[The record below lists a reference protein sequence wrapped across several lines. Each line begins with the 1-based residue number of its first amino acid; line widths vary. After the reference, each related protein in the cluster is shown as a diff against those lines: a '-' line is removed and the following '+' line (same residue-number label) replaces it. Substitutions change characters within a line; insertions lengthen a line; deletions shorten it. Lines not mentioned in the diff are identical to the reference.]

1 MIPID
6 KQTLFMVATI
16 VALAAT
22 VYLFKEM
29 KKTKEDLDSLKG
41 VSSKVVRHLNQLP
54 PPRAFVQ
61 MARAQADDSQRF
73 TDAEEKQQQADAG
86 AENGEGAAGS
96 EEE

>member
-61 MARAQADDSQRF
+61 MVRAQADAPA
-73 TDAEEKQQQADAG
+73 DAQGEQQQQADGG
-86 AENGEGAAGS
+86 AENHDGAAGS
-96 EEE
+96 DEE

>member
-61 MARAQADDSQRF
+61 MARAQANDSQRF
-73 TDAEEKQQQADAG
+73 ADAEEKQQADSG

-96 EEE
+96 EAE

>member
-61 MARAQADDSQRF
+61 MARAQANERF
-73 TDAEEKQQQADAG
+73 ADAEEKQQADSG

>member
-1 MIPID
+1 
-6 KQTLFMVATI
+6 MVATI

-61 MARAQADDSQRF
+61 MARAQANERF
-73 TDAEEKQQQADAG
+73 ADAEEKQQQADAG